1 MQPPTPAT
9 TGEIVHR
16 LPGRLRVRIPQLRY
30 DSTEPTKLKQSLSAL
45 TGVTEVRV
53 NSAASSIVI
62 TYQVDRLT
70 EPALLTH
77 LGLTTP
83 PDVPSRF
90 DATQSN
96 QTTRSDSKQEHK
108 EHLKEEIGEVIGAD
122 FGEAVGEV
130 VGEGI
135 GALLGVSGAWVGG
148 GIGGAIGEA
157 VGEKLGDAA
166 AREPDAHEAESRE
179 LSLADEGKE
188 IEEMTAKIVGT
199 STGEMIGEVVGEAV
213 GGLLMGPAGMAIG
226 AELGAVLGEE
236 LGEAIAKDV
245 ERQLEETVA
254 SEPPSSSRKPT
265 RRKK

>member
-157 VGEKLGDAA
+157 VGEKVL
-166 AREPDAHEAESRE
+166 RPLRTLRWLLQKQKNLFVIWSLMPR
-179 LSLADEGKE
+179 LSLLPKG
-188 IEEMTAKIVGT
+188 IPRSLSHPTM
-199 STGEMIGEVVGEAV
+199 
-213 GGLLMGPAGMAIG
+213 
-226 AELGAVLGEE
+226 
-236 LGEAIAKDV
+236 
-245 ERQLEETVA
+245 
-254 SEPPSSSRKPT
+254 SRLSLSNQII
-265 RRKK
+265 